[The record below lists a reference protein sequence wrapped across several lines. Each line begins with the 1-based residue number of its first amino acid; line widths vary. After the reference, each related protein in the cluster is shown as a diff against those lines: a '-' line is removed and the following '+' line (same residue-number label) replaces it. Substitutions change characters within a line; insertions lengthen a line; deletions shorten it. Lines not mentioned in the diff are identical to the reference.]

1 LFTFLFQTSFS
12 PQLSQLSFL
21 CPIRSLGGGHYTA
34 SARSS
39 VDNKWYKFNDS
50 STSEMEPK
58 AVNSGDVYLLFY
70 VRRGA
75 GGGGKGKE
83 PVVAEAAIMDA

>member
-1 LFTFLFQTSFS
+1 M
-12 PQLSQLSFL
+12 
-21 CPIRSLGGGHYTA
+21 
-34 SARSS
+34 
-39 VDNKWYKFNDS
+39 DNKWYKFNDS

-75 GGGGKGKE
+75 AGGGGDKGKE